1 MQELADQVTR
11 VTHGSV
17 ANVFVEMHVATVMED
32 NSSSS
37 SSSSSVAI
45 TVGVAVAPVLVDLL
59 ILVFRGSVA
68 NVTVEMHVDTITTV
82 QEVAALEAKEVVD
95 HS

>member
-1 MQELADQVTR
+1 VQELADQVTR

-32 NSSSS
+32 NSS